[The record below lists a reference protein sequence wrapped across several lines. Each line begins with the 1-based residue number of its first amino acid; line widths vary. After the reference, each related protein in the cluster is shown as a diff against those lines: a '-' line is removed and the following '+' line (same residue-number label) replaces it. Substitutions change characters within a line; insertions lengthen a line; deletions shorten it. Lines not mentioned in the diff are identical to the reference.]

1 MSRINLEDPVIER
14 PIIKTGLKMGITML
28 PNANANLDADMG
40 PILYCTPSASRTFT
54 LPVVTKDMRGL
65 VLYFVNLAAFTLVVN
80 NQAAG
85 AVATVPAT
93 IGATGMI
100 VCLGDSALGI
110 GGWTGGL

>member
-1 MSRINLEDPVIER
+1 MSRVNLEDSVMER
-14 PIIKTGLKMGITML
+14 PLIRTGLKMGITSL
-28 PNANANLDADMG
+28 PNANANIDADMG
-40 PILYCTPSASRTFT
+40 PVLTCTPSASRTFT
-54 LPVVTKDMRGL
+54 LPAVTKDMRGL
-65 VLYFVNLAAFTLVVN
+65 TLYFVNNAAFTLVIN
-80 NQAAG
+80 NAAAA